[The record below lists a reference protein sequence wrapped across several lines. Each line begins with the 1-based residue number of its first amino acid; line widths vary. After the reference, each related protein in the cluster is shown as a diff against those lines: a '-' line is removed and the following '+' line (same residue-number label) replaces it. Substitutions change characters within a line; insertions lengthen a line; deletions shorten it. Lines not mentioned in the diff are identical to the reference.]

1 MKEKKIGIFAT
12 MSTGKS
18 TLINAL
24 IGYNLCPS
32 QNQACTTKVLKFTNN
47 DELEHP
53 IGVSGIE

>member
-1 MKEKKIGIFAT
+1 MKEKKIGVFAT
-12 MSTGKS
+12 MSAGKS

-24 IGYNLCPS
+24 VGYNLCPS
-32 QNQACTTKVLKFTNN
+32 QNQACTAKVLKFTNN